1 LQGEI
6 QEYHREQL
14 EEDGIFLPPR
24 EATVQTVFGNFTQK
38 DLDKAAKK
46 RTKKQSPRSNTI
58 AAPTVEKSL
67 DSNALSDAIAAS
79 TKPNCLTRSEALAIA
94 KNFGFKGTSQN
105 LYDWAKAALTA
116 KSEESKQSA
125 KEKLAAVGLAPTY
138 SNEGTIAWLAIK
150 PANQGEDNEN
160 S

>member
-1 LQGEI
+1 MQGEI

-14 EEDGIFLPPR
+14 EKDGIFLPPR
-24 EATVQTVFGNFTQK
+24 KATVQTVFGNFSQK
-38 DLDKAAKK
+38 DLDKSAKK
-46 RTKKQSPRSNTI
+46 GTKKESSRSKTI

-67 DSNALSDAIAAS
+67 DSNASSDAIGAS
-79 TKPNCLTRSEALAIA
+79 TKPNCLTRPEAFAIA

-116 KSEESKQSA
+116 KSEESKQLA
-125 KEKLAAVGLAPTY
+125 KEKLAAVGLAPNY
-138 SNEGTIAWLAIK
+138 SNEGKIAWLAIETTK
-150 PANQGEDNEN
+150 QGEGNEN

>member
-14 EEDGIFLPPR
+14 EKDGIFLPPR

-46 RTKKQSPRSNTI
+46 GTKNQSPRSNTI

-67 DSNALSDAIAAS
+67 DSNALNEVIAES
-79 TKPNCLTRSEALAIA
+79 TKANCLTRSEALAIA
-94 KNFGFKGTSQN
+94 KNFGFKGTVQN
-105 LYDWAKAALTA
+105 LYDWAKAAFTA
-116 KSEESKQSA
+116 KSEESKRSA
-125 KEKLAAVGLAPTY
+125 KEKLAAVGLAPIY
-138 SNEGTIAWLAIK
+138 SNEGTIAWLAIG
-150 PANQGEDNEN
+150 PTN
-160 S
+160 